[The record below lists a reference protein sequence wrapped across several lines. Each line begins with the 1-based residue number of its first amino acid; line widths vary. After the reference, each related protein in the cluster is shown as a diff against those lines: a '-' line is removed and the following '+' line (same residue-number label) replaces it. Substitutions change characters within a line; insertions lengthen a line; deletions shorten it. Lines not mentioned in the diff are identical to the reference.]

1 MPNEGEELTL
11 NVKGEGLGAQVTG
24 IDPKNLD
31 DVTRDEIREIVYQN
45 KLVILK
51 DVHPT
56 PEEFLQLGRIVGDV
70 VTYYEPIY
78 HHSDYPEIF
87 VSSTEEGHGV
97 PRTGAFWHID
107 YMFMPEPF
115 AFSMVVPLAVPGSD
129 RGTYFIDLNKVWE
142 SLPDT
147 VRDPVRGT
155 FATHDP
161 RRHIKIRPH
170 DVYKPIGEVW
180 DEISRTTPPIAWPT
194 VIRHPKTGQEILYI
208 CASGTT
214 KIEDQHGHALESAVL
229 EELMAATGQLDPD
242 FTSPFIHA
250 QHYEVGDVVL
260 WDNRVL
266 MHRAKHGTTA
276 GTLTTHRL
284 TMLDGLKTPG
294 YGV

>member
-1 MPNEGEELTL
+1 MTL
-11 NVKGEGLGAQVTG
+11 NVKGEGLGTQVTG
-24 IDPKNLD
+24 IDPRNLD
-31 DVTRDEIREIVYQN
+31 GVMRDEIREIVYQN

-56 PEEFLQLGRIVGDV
+56 PAEFLELGRIVGDV

-78 HHSDYPEIF
+78 HHHDHPEIF
-87 VSSTEEGHGV
+87 VSSTEQGHGV

-115 AFSMVVPLAVPGSD
+115 AFSMVVPLAVPGTD

-142 SLPDT
+142 SLPDA

-180 DEISRTTPPIAWPT
+180 DEFSRTTPPITWPT

-214 KIEDQHGHALESAVL
+214 KIEDRHGHLLEPAVL
-229 EELMAATGQLDPD
+229 QELMSATGQLDPD
-242 FTSPFIHA
+242 FASPFIHT

-266 MHRAKHGTTA
+266 MHRAKHGTTP

-284 TMLDGLKTPG
+284 TMLDGLTTPG

>member
-1 MPNEGEELTL
+1 MTL

-31 DVTRDEIREIVYQN
+31 DITRDEIREIVYEN
-45 KLVILK
+45 KLVVLK

-56 PEEFLQLGRIVGDV
+56 PEEFLQLGRIIGEV

-78 HHSDYPEIF
+78 HHKEHPEIF
-87 VSSTEEGHGV
+87 VSSTDEGHGV
-97 PRTGAFWHID
+97 PKTGAFWHID

-142 SLPDT
+142 SLPET
-147 VRDPVRGT
+147 VCGRVRGT

-180 DEISRTTPPIAWPT
+180 DEISQTTPPITWPT

-214 KIEDQHGHALESAVL
+214 KIEDGHGNVL
-229 EELMAATGQLDPD
+229 EPVVLQQLMTATGQLDPD
-242 FTSPFIHA
+242 FASPFIHA

-266 MHRAKHGTTA
+266 MHRAKHGTA
-276 GTLTTHRL
+276 SGTLTTHRL
-284 TMLDGLKTPG
+284 TMLDGLTTPG

>member
-1 MPNEGEELTL
+1 MTL

-31 DVTRDEIREIVYQN
+31 DITRDELRELVYQH

-51 DVHPT
+51 DLHPT
-56 PEEFLQLGRIVGDV
+56 PEEFLELGRIVGDV

-78 HHSDYPEIF
+78 HHKDHPEIF
-87 VSSTEEGHGV
+87 VSSTEEGQGV
-97 PRTGAFWHID
+97 PKTGAFWHID

-115 AFSMVVPLAVPGSD
+115 AFSMVLPLAVPGSD

-142 SLPDT
+142 SLPDR

-180 DEISRTTPPIAWPT
+180 DEISTTTPPITWPT

-214 KIEDQHGHALESAVL
+214 KIEDGDGNVL
-229 EELMAATGQLDPD
+229 PAGVLQELMAATGQLDQD
-242 FTSPFIHA
+242 FTSPFIHT

-266 MHRAKHGTTA
+266 MHRAKHGTA
-276 GTLTTHRL
+276 SGTLTTHRL

>member
-1 MPNEGEELTL
+1 MTL
-11 NVKGEGLGAQVTG
+11 NVKRRDSGRKSQEST
-24 IDPKNLD
+24 PKNLD
-31 DVTRDEIREIVYQN
+31 DITRDEIREIVYEN
-45 KLVILK
+45 KLVVLK
-51 DVHPT
+51 EVHPT
-56 PEEFLQLGRIVGDV
+56 PEEFLQLGRIIGEV

-78 HHSDYPEIF
+78 HHKEHPEIF
-87 VSSTEEGHGV
+87 VSSTDEGHGV
-97 PRTGAFWHID
+97 PKTGAFWHID

-129 RGTYFIDLNKVWE
+129 RGTYFIDLNKVE
-142 SLPDT
+142 SLPET
-147 VRDPVRGT
+147 LRGPVRGT

-180 DEISRTTPPIAWPT
+180 DEISATTPPITWPT
-194 VIRHPKTGQEILYI
+194 VIRHPKTDQEILYI

-214 KIEDQHGHALESAVL
+214 KIEDGHGRVL
-229 EELMAATGQLDPD
+229 EPGVLQQLMTATGQLDLD
-242 FTSPFIHA
+242 FASPFIHA

-266 MHRAKHGTTA
+266 MHRAKHGTA
-276 GTLTTHRL
+276 SGTLTTHRL
-284 TMLDGLKTPG
+284 TMLDGLTTPG

>member
-1 MPNEGEELTL
+1 LTL

-31 DVTRDEIREIVYQN
+31 DITRGEIREIVYQN
-45 KLVILK
+45 KLVVLK

-78 HHSDYPEIF
+78 HHKDHPEIF
-87 VSSTEEGHGV
+87 VSSTEQGHGV

-180 DEISRTTPPIAWPT
+180 DEISRATPPIKWPT

-214 KIEDQHGHALESAVL
+214 KIEDQDGHVL
-229 EELMAATGQLDPD
+229 DPVVLQDLMAATGQLDPD

-260 WDNRVL
+260 WDNRAL
-266 MHRAKHGTTA
+266 MHRAKHGTTP

>member
-1 MPNEGEELTL
+1 MPL
-11 NVKGEGLGAQVTG
+11 NVKGEGLGAKVTG
-24 IDPKNLD
+24 IDPKYLD
-31 DVTRDEIREIVYQN
+31 TVTRDEIREIVYQN
-45 KLVILK
+45 KLVVLK
-51 DVHPT
+51 DVHPS
-56 PEEFLQLGRIVGDV
+56 PEEFLELGRIVGDV

-78 HHSDYPEIF
+78 HHHDHSEIF
-87 VSSTEEGHGV
+87 VSSTEEGAGV

-115 AFSMVVPLAVPGSD
+115 AFSMVVPLAVPGAD

-142 SLPDT
+142 SLPEDM
-147 VRDPVRGT
+147 RDRVRGT

-170 DVYKPIGEVW
+170 DVYRPIGEVW
-180 DEISRTTPPIAWPT
+180 DEISTTTPPISWPT
-194 VIRHPKTGQEILYI
+194 VIRHPRTGQEILYI

-214 KIEDQHGHALESAVL
+214 KIEDAEGNVL
-229 EELMAATGQLDPD
+229 EPTVLTDLLAATGQLDPD
-242 FTSPFIHA
+242 FSSPFIHT

-266 MHRAKHGTTA
+266 MHRAKHGTTT

-284 TMLDGLKTPG
+284 TMLDGLTTPG

>member
-1 MPNEGEELTL
+1 MTL

-31 DVTRDEIREIVYQN
+31 DITRDEIREIVYEN
-45 KLVILK
+45 KLVVLK
-51 DVHPT
+51 EVHPT
-56 PEEFLQLGRIVGDV
+56 PEEFLQLGRIIGEV

-78 HHSDYPEIF
+78 HHKEHPEIF
-87 VSSTEEGHGV
+87 VSSTDEGHGV
-97 PRTGAFWHID
+97 PKTGAFWHID

-142 SLPDT
+142 SLPEA
-147 VRDPVRGT
+147 VRGPVRGT

-180 DEISRTTPPIAWPT
+180 DEISATTPPITWPT
-194 VIRHPKTGQEILYI
+194 VIRHPKTDQEILYI

-214 KIEDQHGHALESAVL
+214 KIEDGHGRVL
-229 EELMAATGQLDPD
+229 EPGVLQQLMTATGQLDPD
-242 FTSPFIHA
+242 FASPFIHA

-266 MHRAKHGTTA
+266 MHRAKHGTA
-276 GTLTTHRL
+276 SGTLTTHRL
-284 TMLDGLKTPG
+284 TMLDGLTTPG